1 MGAKMKI
8 VTAQEVAA
16 VLKLKEGTVCSLALR
31 GKLPGFKVGKSWR
44 FDMDKVERLF
54 PGIPRGGK
62 DRPKQDNASI
72 GEEEQ

>member
-8 VTAQEVAA
+8 VTAREVAA
-16 VLKLKEGTVCSLALR
+16 ILRLKEGTVCRLASQ
-31 GKLPGFKVGKSWR
+31 GKLPGLKLGKSWR

-54 PGIPRGGK
+54 PEIPHGGK